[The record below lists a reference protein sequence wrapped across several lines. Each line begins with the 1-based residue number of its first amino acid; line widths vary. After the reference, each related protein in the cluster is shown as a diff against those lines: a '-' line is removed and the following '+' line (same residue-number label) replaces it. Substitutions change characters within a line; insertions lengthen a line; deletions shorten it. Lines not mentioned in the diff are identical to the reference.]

1 MKLINKSSLLG
12 LAGAAL
18 IATQAN
24 GAVTTAS
31 GDLAVAFYQVNPGN
45 ALGANTYIFKL
56 GSASNFRENTPSAN
70 SLVSSVTGGP
80 ASANI
85 AADLVTAFGSDWM
98 SSGTVRWMVIG
109 GVSSTGGLTNGD
121 PARTSYLSRSVP
133 TIPASGTATSWGSA
147 LSTTNGGTLN
157 TNIFSVLNATSNETS
172 GDNANGAI
180 IARTQSGTVEEF
192 LPPTTATFFGISSA
206 YNPTQTLGSGTITN
220 NNSSAAALG
229 TIEGALDMYRVAYSG
244 SSTLATGTDLT
255 SGFSSSDA
263 TARSGQ
269 YIGTLVL
276 TTTGNLHIIPE
287 PSSALLGAA
296 GVLGLCLRRR
306 RNA

>member
-1 MKLINKSSLLG
+1 MKIINKPALLG

-45 ALGANTYIFKL
+45 ALGANTYIFRL
-56 GSASNFRENTPSAN
+56 GTANNYRENTPSPN
-70 SLVSSVTGGP
+70 TLVSSVTGGP

-109 GVSSTGGLTNGD
+109 GVSSTGGLTSGD

-133 TIPASGTATSWGSA
+133 TIPASGTATSWGA
-147 LSTTNGGTLN
+147 TLSTTNGGTLN
-157 TNIFSVLNATSNETS
+157 TNLFSVINATSNEPS
-172 GDNANGAI
+172 GVNAAGAI
-180 IARTQSGTVEEF
+180 IARTEPGTVDEF
-192 LPPTTATFFGISSA
+192 LPPTSGTNFGLSAA
-206 YNPTQTLGSGTITN
+206 YNPYQTLGSGTITN
-220 NNSSAAALG
+220 NNSSAPALG

-244 SSTLATGTDLT
+244 TSDLTGADPT

-263 TARSGQ
+263 AARSGQ

-276 TTTGNLHIIPE
+276 TTSGNLHLSLIHI
-287 PSSALLGAA
+287 
-296 GVLGLCLRRR
+296 
-306 RNA
+306 

>member
-31 GDLAVAFYQVNPGN
+31 GDLAVAFYQVNAGN
-45 ALGANTYIFKL
+45 ALGAKTYIFKL

-70 SLVSSVTGGP
+70 TLVSSVTGGP

-85 AADLVTAFGSDWM
+85 AADLVSAFGDTWM
-98 SSGTVRWMVIG
+98 SDGTVRWMVIG
-109 GVSSTGGLTNGD
+109 GVASTGGTVNGD
-121 PARTSYLSRSVP
+121 LVRTSYLSRSVP

-172 GDNANGAI
+172 GANANGAI
-180 IARTQSGTVEEF
+180 IARTEPGTVDEF
-192 LPPTTATFFGISSA
+192 LPPTTATFFGMSSA

-229 TIEGALDMYRVAYSG
+229 TIEGALDMYRVVYSG
-244 SSTLATGTDLT
+244 TSSLSGADLT

-276 TTTGNLHIIPE
+276 TTSGNLHIIPE